1 MNVRILNFRKHV
13 VACFSALS
21 VLLFGFATY
30 ADNSP
35 PGDVRTALTVA
46 DLMVGRYV
54 EWAPVNNAYFMPVGS
69 HASARHVFEGTLRV
83 PEFAFRVVEAATTY
97 ELPSPAWSGAAV
109 FPGVD
114 LEFFVQGGYLVP
126 VRRGIIRPKSGSDLA
141 QIIVSPGKTWSEPS
155 DEGFSRASFP
165 FTLVNAFS
173 NNTHNGIATFLFDKT
188 RVSSLRVQIVQEAAN
203 WAMLDMWGQ
212 SSMTYRAHV
221 VADRTQLAKNFAD
234 ERAREVPM
242 RSWSELKA
250 LNGGQSISPIIHQ
263 HGSRESVSAAGLIV
277 DGVIYAHPCHARYG
291 DYPYCRQMR
300 HGVYSVTKTMGA
312 ALSLLRL
319 AQKFGPGVFDSRIAD
334 YIDINVDH
342 DGWDKVTFANV
353 LSMAVGVGYKSPV
366 RDPLRFQ
373 PIEDNPTFYHW
384 MKLLDAEEKLS
395 NAFDVGG
402 NYPWGP
408 GEVAR
413 YDSMHTFILSAA
425 MDSYLKTREGP
436 DADLWKMVRDEV
448 LRPIGAF
455 HVPIMRTVES
465 DGGRGLPIMGFGLYL
480 TIDDVAKI
488 AALLQGG
495 GKHGGQQLLH
505 PGKLAEAL
513 YQTES
518 RGLPTGGLG
527 GDHDYQLSFWMKPF
541 NDNRGCEAWLAKMV
555 GYGGNIVMILPN
567 GVTAFR
573 FADNHRYDAHDL
585 AVAAH
590 EIRPLCRP

>member
-1 MNVRILNFRKHV
+1 MNVRILSFKKHAI
-13 VACFSALS
+13 ACFSALCA
-21 VLLFGFATY
+21 LFFSLA
-30 ADNSP
+30 ACVNNSP
-35 PGDVRTALTVA
+35 PGDVRTVLTVA
-46 DLMVGRYV
+46 DLMADYYVG
-54 EWAPVNNAYFMPVGS
+54 WAPVNNAHFMPVGP
-69 HASARHVFEGTLRV
+69 HASARHVLEGTLSV
-83 PEFAFRVVEAATTY
+83 PEFEFRVAVAATTY
-97 ELPSPAWSGAAV
+97 APPYVLPGAAV

-114 LEFFVQGGYLVP
+114 LEFFVQGGSLVP
-126 VRRGIIRPKSGSDLA
+126 VRRGIIKPKSGSNLA
-141 QIIVSPGKTWSEPS
+141 QIIVSPGKTWSEPG

-173 NNTHNGIATFLFDKT
+173 NNSHNGIATFLFDET

-212 SSMTYRAHV
+212 SSMTYRAHA
-221 VADRTQLAKNFAD
+221 VADRIRFANDFAD

-250 LNGGQSISPIIHQ
+250 LNGGQSISPIMHK
-263 HGSRESVSAAGLIV
+263 HGSREGVSAAGLIV

-312 ALSLLRL
+312 AISLLRL
-319 AQKFGPGVFDSRIAD
+319 AQKFGPGVFDLRIAN
-334 YIDINVDH
+334 YVDINVDH
-342 DGWDKVTFANV
+342 DGWDKVTFAHV
-353 LSMAVGVGYKSPV
+353 LGMAVGVGYKSPV

-373 PIEDNPTFYHW
+373 PSEDNSTFLNW
-384 MKLLDAEEKLS
+384 MELLSAEEKLS
-395 NAFDVGG
+395 GAFDVGG
-402 NYPWGP
+402 NYPWRP

-436 DADLWKMVRDEV
+436 DADLWDMVRDEV

-488 AALLQGG
+488 AALLQSG
-495 GKHGGQQLLH
+495 GKHAGRQLLH

-527 GDHDYQLSFWMKPF
+527 EDHQYQLSFWMKPF
-541 NDNRGCEAWLAKMV
+541 NDNRGCETWLPKMV

-573 FADNHRYDAHDL
+573 FADNHQYGVHDL
-585 AVAAH
+585 TVAAH
-590 EIRPLCRP
+590 EVRPLCRK